1 MISCC
6 LICGQLV
13 IHLQFGYH
21 SSIGCCKTFV
31 TIDRFAEE
39 GRGRCGT
46 KTARAQP
53 ESPENSRPDYFR
65 HDLGRVSAC
74 HCARCRNRHE
84 LYLDV

>member
-39 GRGRCGT
+39 GRGRYGT
-46 KTARAQP
+46 KTARAQS
-53 ESPENSRPDYFR
+53 ESPKNSGPDYFR
-65 HDLGRVSAC
+65 HDLGRVGAC

>member
-6 LICGQLV
+6 LIRGQLV

-39 GRGRCGT
+39 GERQVWN

-53 ESPENSRPDYFR
+53 ESPENSGPDYFR
-65 HDLGRVSAC
+65 HDLGRVGAC